1 MDLGSYNQGCMKG
14 CMKDREDDRT
24 SSTWGMG
31 MLDTQEMGITNWPNY
46 AGISISSRK
55 RRGRVMHRQ

>member
-24 SSTWGMG
+24 SSTRGMG

-46 AGISISSRK
+46 AGISNLSQVGSAEA
-55 RRGRVMHRQ
+55 G